1 MTHLPTPLTNADLP
15 DALALNNAAVPHVNV
30 LDLAALDRLRALSA
44 VAVACRNADGGLA
57 GFMLAL
63 PPGLDH
69 DSPNYRWGCA
79 NRSHLIYVDRI
90 VVAPDA
96 RGLGIGRALYDPV
109 IEAARREGHGRVLC
123 EVNERPPNPGSL
135 AFHKALGFREI
146 GRADYGPGDKAVVF
160 LEHIAT

>member
-1 MTHLPTPLTNADLP
+1 
-15 DALALNNAAVPHVNV
+15 
-30 LDLAALDRLRALSA
+30 
-44 VAVACRNADGGLA
+44 
-57 GFMLAL
+57 MLAL

-146 GRADYGPGDKAVVF
+146 GRADHGANATAVVF
-160 LEHIAT
+160 LEHLAD